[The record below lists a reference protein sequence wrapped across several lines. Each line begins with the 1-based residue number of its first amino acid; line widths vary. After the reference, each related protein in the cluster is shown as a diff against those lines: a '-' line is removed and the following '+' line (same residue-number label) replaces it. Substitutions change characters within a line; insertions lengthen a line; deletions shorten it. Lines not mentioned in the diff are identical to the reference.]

1 MTKFYLI
8 LLCFWLTSCAGYRF
22 SQQDNPLSQYGIQS
36 ISMPTFY
43 NYSALPHVGA
53 EFSREVYEMM
63 MSFPSL
69 KVKSGFN
76 NSTDAVLIG
85 IVKSPEKLRDTTKVQ
100 NLRVAQGSAPNAIG
114 TQRKEFYIPGT
125 TGVQLY
131 LQVILI
137 KRPSEAELELLRSSL
152 GELAQTNDR
161 VIFNE
166 TIPITASYN
175 REVFDD
181 EAVSVVGTQ
190 NKGALQKSVKNMAE
204 QAAQSVKEMIMYAF

>member
-1 MTKFYLI
+1 
-8 LLCFWLTSCAGYRF
+8 
-22 SQQDNPLSQYGIQS
+22 
-36 ISMPTFY
+36 MPTFY